1 MKVKV
6 FTLNG
11 KGKIEFTENEL
22 KELLDEIYNA
32 GYYDA
37 THAGYIY
44 YTPWKYPQSPYYS
57 TTACSSG
64 EASTITTAGTS
75 TIKYETPTT
84 TASSSGCK
92 GCDK

>member
-6 FTLNG
+6 FTLND
-11 KGKIEFTENEL
+11 KGKVEFTEKEL

-37 THAGYIY
+37 THVGYIY
-44 YTPWKYPQSPYYS
+44 YTPWKYPQSPYYT
-57 TTACSSG
+57 TTASSSG
-64 EASTITTAGTS
+64 INITGGASTAG

-84 TASSSGCK
+84 TATCSGCK
-92 GCDK
+92 GRDK

>member
-6 FTLNG
+6 FTLND

-22 KELLDEIYNA
+22 KELLDEIYNT

-37 THAGYIY
+37 THVGYIY
-44 YTPWKYPQSPYYS
+44 CTPWKYQPNYYS
-57 TTACSSG
+57 TTATSSDINITG
-64 EASTITTAGTS
+64 GASTAG

-84 TASSSGCK
+84 TASCSSYCK